1 MSKLRDVGN
10 QEEMMA
16 KDKAEERRIF
26 REMLSGMTTAER
38 NSLIT
43 KDKLFPSIHYQAE
56 SEKGKDRTVLYFMK
70 KYVMLCRPDL
80 IFPTFRMVRQPKQK
94 NKSFV
99 LHRTNILI

>member
-43 KDKLFPSIHYQAE
+43 KINCSPRFTIRQNL
-56 SEKGKDRTVLYFMK
+56 K
-70 KYVMLCRPDL
+70 KAKTEPCC
-80 IFPTFRMVRQPKQK
+80 I
-94 NKSFV
+94 S
-99 LHRTNILI
+99 

>member
-43 KDKLFPSIHYQAE
+43 KDKLFP
-56 SEKGKDRTVLYFMK
+56 
-70 KYVMLCRPDL
+70 PDSL
-80 IFPTFRMVRQPKQK
+80 SGRI
-94 NKSFV
+94 
-99 LHRTNILI
+99 